1 MTLRPSYAICLRPA
15 GLITLAAALFFTPLA
30 HAQTATAD
38 APVPTAFDLRHEA
51 CLDSISAD
59 PEAAYETALTWQN
72 EGGGFRA
79 QHCIA
84 MALFGLGRTELAAH
98 RLERLARSPHSVTDG
113 QKADYYFEAVGFWIL
128 AEDYK
133 KARAA
138 ADAGLELRAEHIDL
152 LLARARASAGLK
164 DYKAAQKDLNQ
175 TLSLAPHRADAYRYR
190 ADLHLKQ
197 EDYKAAMRDIE
208 KSLVLDDSQVET
220 ALLRGDIREAIRKA
234 ERQDIEDGLDIPA
247 LQRPDNDDSET
258 LIVPPFASERSTAP
272 EKN

>member
-1 MTLRPSYAICLRPA
+1 MILTRFPSGCLRSACIMGA
-15 GLITLAAALFFTPLA
+15 GLSLFFAPITR
-30 HAQTATAD
+30 AQEVA
-38 APVPTAFDLRHEA
+38 APPPTDFDLRHEV
-51 CLDSISAD
+51 CLDAISD
-59 PEAAYETALTWQN
+59 TPEAAYEAALTWQN

-98 RLERLARSPHSVTDG
+98 RLERIARAPHSVTDR

-138 ADAGLELRAEHIDL
+138 ANAGLELRPDHIDL
-152 LLARARASAGLK
+152 LIARARSLAGLK
-164 DYKAAQKDLNQ
+164 NYKAAEKDLNQ
-175 TLSLAPHRADAYRYR
+175 TLVLAPHRADAYRYR

-197 EDYKAAMRDIE
+197 DDYDAAMRDIE
-208 KSLVLDDSQVET
+208 KSLSLDDTQIET
-220 ALLRGDIREAIRKA
+220 ALLRGDIREAMRKA
-234 ERQDIEDGLDIPA
+234 ERQEIEAGLNLPP
-247 LQRPDNDDSET
+247 LKRPENDAAGD
-258 LIVPPFASERSTAP
+258 LVVPPFVDDRPPSP